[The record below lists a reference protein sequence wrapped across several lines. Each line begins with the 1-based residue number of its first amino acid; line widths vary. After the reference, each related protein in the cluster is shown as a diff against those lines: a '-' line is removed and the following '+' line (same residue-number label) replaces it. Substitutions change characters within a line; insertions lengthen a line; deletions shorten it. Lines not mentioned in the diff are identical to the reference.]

1 MDLKCILFIANS
13 NYVVK
18 TPKDDLPY
26 ILQFLQKMENFDM
39 FPSKREISGSTGRTG
54 DNLSIG
60 ITNGSLQFKMEGLEH
75 IVGGGGQ
82 GLQKISD
89 TMVGRRIN
97 FLVFNGLTWLKRL
110 FFQNNFKCFRIFLFC
125 QNKFCEP
132 FSSNKSLFLKNP

>member
-60 ITNGSLQFKMEGLEH
+60 ITNGSLQFKLEGLEH
-75 IVGGGGQ
+75 IVGGGG
-82 GLQKISD
+82 KVS
-89 TMVGRRIN
+89 
-97 FLVFNGLTWLKRL
+97 K
-110 FFQNNFKCFRIFLFC
+110 KFRIPWLADG
-125 QNKFCEP
+125 
-132 FSSNKSLFLKNP
+132 